1 MGGAVMHHPFHTL
14 TIKKEFLMTDTE
26 FKYRPQSLKD
36 YVFPCKEVEEVAKA
50 YASGNVTR
58 PLILS
63 GANGAGKSLL
73 ASLIPYEIESEVPQ
87 INWIRSCDL
96 NSNKEIDGHFARNKQ
111 FDYLFTANNQR
122 YNYYIIE
129 EVNFEAKASDAF
141 RVILDDYRGIDLVI
155 MTTNEIGKVDKGV
168 RSRCEIVNVPACKPD
183 IFFPFA
189 LSIIEAEGYEIDEGE
204 LMSALMAVYKIRPD
218 NRLYYQK
225 MDELLRKVAA

>member
-1 MGGAVMHHPFHTL
+1 MQNKVLEVKNL
-14 TIKKEFLMTDTE
+14 TKIFGE
-26 FKYRPQSLKD
+26 FKAVDDISFFLN
-36 YVFPCKEVEEVAKA
+36 EGE
-50 YASGNVTR
+50 
-58 PLILS
+58 IL
-63 GANGAGKSLL
+63 GFLGPNGAGKSLL

-87 INWIRSCDL
+87 INWVRSCDL
-96 NSNKEIDGHFARNKQ
+96 NSNKEIDGHFSRNKQ

-155 MTTNEIGKVDKGV
+155 MTTNEIEKVDKGV

-189 LSIIEAEGYEIDEGE
+189 KSIIEAEGYEIDEGE
-204 LMSALMAVYKIRPD
+204 LMNALTAVYRIRPD

-225 MDELLRKVAA
+225 MDELLRKASEIQGA

>member
-1 MGGAVMHHPFHTL
+1 MHHPFHTL
-14 TIKKEFLMTDTE
+14 TNYKGNQMTDTE

-36 YVFPCKEVEEVAKA
+36 YVFPSTEVEEIAKA
-50 YASGNVTR
+50 YASGKATR

-63 GANGAGKSLL
+63 GPNGTGKSLL

-87 INWIRSCDL
+87 INWVRSCDL
-96 NSNKEIDGHFARNKQ
+96 NSNKEIDGHFSRNKQ

-155 MTTNEIGKVDKGV
+155 MTTNEIEKVDKGV

-189 LSIIEAEGYEIDEGE
+189 KSIIEAEGYEIDEGE
-204 LMSALMAVYKIRPD
+204 LMNALTAVYRIRPD